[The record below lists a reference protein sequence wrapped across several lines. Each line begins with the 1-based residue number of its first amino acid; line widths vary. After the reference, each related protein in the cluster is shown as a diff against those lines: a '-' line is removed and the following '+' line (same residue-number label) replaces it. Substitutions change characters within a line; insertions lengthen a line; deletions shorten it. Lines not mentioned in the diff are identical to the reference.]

1 MQSLVTTGMV
11 WATFGTLASKFASL
25 LAQLV
30 LGWVLSKEDFALYA
44 IAISWSTI
52 VLSLRNGG
60 TQRLLVQ
67 QGSRYDEC
75 AAICFKIAL
84 IFNGLGFAVLALA
97 APALS
102 ALYESPELKVLV
114 WIIALSLPLNTVAM
128 VFQSKLSSD
137 LNIKTFTELN
147 IWSAILRH
155 GSMVVFA
162 LMGLGPI
169 SFVLPLILIAL
180 FETLA
185 GWYLVGSWP
194 PDRPLTWQGMRLVL
208 RDSRWIMLTTLAG
221 ILAINGDY
229 LAVSFLQPKEILG
242 VYYFGYQLTFSIAIL
257 ITNGFDAVMLPTFSR
272 LDHDQERQKGA
283 FLKAVHVVMLGAT
296 LACFAFVLAA
306 AALVHNLWAGKWDSA
321 IPVVQL
327 LALSLPIKMVMP
339 LCRSLLEG
347 RGEWQLVST
356 LLLADGIGT
365 VIAGGVGAWLGGV
378 ISIASLVSAYN
389 LGFGLFFCAF
399 VVTRIRAEVGR
410 TCARMLL
417 TLALGVVA
425 ISAAWLISYSGSF
438 DDGNIWQAAILV
450 LIYAGIYLSLTRL
463 FLNDVLT
470 DITML
475 GVRGT
480 SALARIDR

>member
-1 MQSLVTTGMV
+1 
-11 WATFGTLASKFASL
+11 
-25 LAQLV
+25 
-30 LGWVLSKEDFALYA
+30 
-44 IAISWSTI
+44 
-52 VLSLRNGG
+52 
-60 TQRLLVQ
+60 
-67 QGSRYDEC
+67 
-75 AAICFKIAL
+75 
-84 IFNGLGFAVLALA
+84 
-97 APALS
+97 
-102 ALYESPELKVLV
+102 V

-208 RDSRWIMLTTLAG
+208 RDSRWIMLTTFAG

-242 VYYFGYQLTFSIAIL
+242 VYYFGYQLTFSMAIL
-257 ITNGFDAVMLPTFSR
+257 LTNGFDAVMLPAFSR
-272 LDHDQERQKGA
+272 LDRDQERQKVA

-347 RGEWQLVST
+347 RGEWRLVST

-399 VVTRIRAEVGR
+399 VVTRIRAEAGP
-410 TCARMLL
+410 TLARMLL
-417 TLALGVVA
+417 TLALGIIA
-425 ISAAWLISYSGSF
+425 ISAALLISYLGSF
-438 DDGNIWQAAILV
+438 DDANIWQAAMLV
-450 LIYAGIYLSLTRL
+450 LMYAGIYLSLTRF

-470 DITML
+470 EITIL

-480 SALARIDR
+480 SALARATR